1 MHEGKQ
7 SGPVT
12 DMFSLPDIAAV
23 KDGKIQVPLAD
34 VFGLPALFYT
44 GEEFRQHLAAAL
56 RRFKTANDY
65 YIVLLSPESLEPAS
79 GNAPSLSFSVV
90 VNEAAG
96 VILYRSFAPST
107 LFYTREQDMTL
118 SFCEFLE
125 RFEKNAGSREII
137 IEKLEQ
143 YLDELEKALR

>member
-34 VFGLPALFYT
+34 VFGLPPLFYT

-65 YIVLLSPESLEPAS
+65 YIVFLSPESLEPAS

-118 SFCEFLE
+118 SFCEYLE